1 MWIEK
6 GGLIVGMGL
15 AKTWKYIYQYLTELF
30 QELGLRLGLMSY
42 IQDWLEL
49 ICMQKADLSIEEGL
63 VLPVQVASGR

>member
-6 GGLIVGMGL
+6 GGLIVGMG
-15 AKTWKYIYQYLTELF
+15 
-30 QELGLRLGLMSY
+30 LGLMSY

>member
-63 VLPVQVASGR
+63 VLPVQVSSGR